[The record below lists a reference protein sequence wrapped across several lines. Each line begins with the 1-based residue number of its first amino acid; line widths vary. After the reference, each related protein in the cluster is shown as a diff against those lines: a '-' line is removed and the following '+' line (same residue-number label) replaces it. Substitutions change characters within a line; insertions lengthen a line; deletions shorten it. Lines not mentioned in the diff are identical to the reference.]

1 MRSEPGRILLATL
14 LLACGSARAADAPVV
29 EAYVKF
35 VSATRPLAGIGIVQ
49 DKKVHGLVIPTDML
63 TETFYYRG
71 PARME
76 LIELAVA
83 EAPAAPA
90 PKTDEKTEV
99 VKRPARGVKAGL
111 PTHTLAPAG
120 KPPVAWLDLPA
131 KQGQLHLI
139 LLVNPGKDNGITAI
153 QDIPG
158 SFPPG
163 SNRYFNL
170 CPFPVTIKLPSGDQR
185 IPPGASKVARPGS
198 KDNDYYDVQI
208 YSTLNEAEL
217 PAYSSRVFHMEST
230 RKLYMLSPGPGDL
243 GRVAIKVIEDRPPP
257 ARSLAQKP
265 PAPKG
270 EK

>member
-1 MRSEPGRILLATL
+1 MRSDLGQALLAAL
-14 LLACGSARAADAPVV
+14 LLAGGPAQAADAPMV

-35 VSATRPLAGIGIVQ
+35 ISATKPLAGIGIIQ
-49 DKKVHGLVIPTDML
+49 DKKAKGLVIPTDML
-63 TETFYYRG
+63 TDVFYYRG

-76 LIELAVA
+76 LIELATTELPA
-83 EAPAAPA
+83 EPAPAGG
-90 PKTDEKTEV
+90 EKTEV
-99 VKRPARGVKAGL
+99 VKRPVRGIKATA
-111 PTHTLAPAG
+111 PTHALTPSG
-120 KPPVAWLDLPA
+120 KPPVAWIDLPA

-139 LLVNPGKDNGITAI
+139 LMVNPGKDNGITAI
-153 QDIPG
+153 PDVPG

-170 CPFPVTIKLPSGDQR
+170 CPFPLTVKLPSGDQQ
-185 IPPGASKVARPGS
+185 IPPGGSKVARPGS
-198 KDNDYYDVQI
+198 KDNDYYDLQI
-208 YSTLNEAEL
+208 ASRVNETEL
-217 PAYSSRVFHMEST
+217 PAYSGRVFHMEST

-243 GRVAIKVIEDRPPP
+243 GRIVIKVIEDRPPP

>member
-1 MRSEPGRILLATL
+1 MRSDLGQALLAAL
-14 LLACGSARAADAPVV
+14 LLAGGPAQAADAPVV

-35 VSATRPLAGIGIVQ
+35 ISATKPLAGIGIIQ
-49 DKKVHGLVIPTDML
+49 DKKAKGLVIPTDML
-63 TETFYYRG
+63 TDVFYYRG

-76 LIELAVA
+76 LIELATTELPA
-83 EAPAAPA
+83 EPAPAGG
-90 PKTDEKTEV
+90 EKTEV
-99 VKRPARGVKAGL
+99 VKRPVRGIKATA
-111 PTHTLAPAG
+111 PTHALTPSG
-120 KPPVAWLDLPA
+120 KPPVAWIDLPA

-139 LLVNPGKDNGITAI
+139 LMVNPGKDNGITAI
-153 QDIPG
+153 PDVPG

-170 CPFPVTIKLPSGDQR
+170 CPFPLTVKLPSGDQQ
-185 IPPGASKVARPGS
+185 IPPDGSKVARPGS
-198 KDNDYYDVQI
+198 KDNDYYDLQI
-208 YSTLNEAEL
+208 ASRVNETEL
-217 PAYSSRVFHMEST
+217 PAYSGRVFHMEST

-243 GRVAIKVIEDRPPP
+243 GRIVIKVIEDRPPP

>member
-1 MRSEPGRILLATL
+1 MKSELGRLLLATL
-14 LLACGSARAADAPVV
+14 LLAGGSVRGADAPVV

-35 VSATRPLAGIGIVQ
+35 VAATKPLAGIGIMQ
-49 DKKVHGLVIPTDML
+49 DKKAHGLVISPDML
-63 TETFYYRG
+63 TESFYYRG

-76 LIELAVA
+76 LIELAATETPA
-83 EAPAAPA
+83 EPV

-99 VKRPARGVKAGL
+99 VKRPARGVKAAT

-120 KPPVAWLDLPA
+120 KPPVAWLDLPT

-153 QDIPG
+153 QDLPG

-170 CPFPVTIKLPSGDQR
+170 CPFPVNIKLPSGDQK
-185 IPPGASKVARPGS
+185 IPPGGSKVARPGS
-198 KDNDYYDVQI
+198 KDNDYYDLQVASI
-208 YSTLNEAEL
+208 VNELEL
-217 PAYSSRVFHMEST
+217 PAYSGRVFHMEST
-230 RKLYMLSPGPGDL
+230 RKLYMLSPGPGEL
-243 GRVAIKVIEDRPPP
+243 GRVVMKVIEDRPPP
-257 ARSLAQKP
+257 ARSLTQKP

>member
-1 MRSEPGRILLATL
+1 MRSDLGKALLATL
-14 LLACGSARAADAPVV
+14 FLACGSAQAADGPIV

-35 VSATRPLAGIGIVQ
+35 ISATKPLAGIGIMQ
-49 DKKVHGLVIPTDML
+49 DKKVNGLVIPADML
-63 TETFYYRG
+63 TDVFYYRG

-76 LIELAVA
+76 LIELAATEIPA
-83 EAPAAPA
+83 EPVPI
-90 PKTDEKTEV
+90 TGEKTEV
-99 VKRPARGVKAGL
+99 VKRTARGVKAAT
-111 PTHTLAPAG
+111 PTHALTPSG
-120 KPPVAWLDLPA
+120 KPPIAWIDLPT

-139 LLVNPGKDNGITAI
+139 LMVNLGKENGITAI

-170 CPFPVTIKLPSGDQR
+170 CSFPLTVKLPSGEQK
-185 IPPGASKVARPGS
+185 IPPGGSQVARPGS

-208 YSTLNEAEL
+208 SSLVNEAEL
-217 PAYSSRVFHMEST
+217 PAYSGRVFHMEGT
-230 RKLYMLSPGPGDL
+230 RKLYMLSPGPGEL
-243 GRVAIKVIEDRPPP
+243 GRIVIKVIEDRPPP

>member
-1 MRSEPGRILLATL
+1 MRSDLGKALLLTL
-14 LLACGSARAADAPVV
+14 LLAGGSVRAADTTVV

-35 VSATRPLAGIGIVQ
+35 VSASKPLAGIGIVQ
-49 DKKVHGLVIPTDML
+49 DKKVNGLVIPTDML
-63 TETFYYRG
+63 TEAFYYRG

-76 LIELAVA
+76 LIEVA
-83 EAPAAPA
+83 ATEITAETVPN
-90 PKTDEKTEV
+90 TGEKPEV
-99 VKRPARGVKAGL
+99 VKRPVRGVKAAT
-111 PTHTLAPAG
+111 PTHALTSSG
-120 KPPVAWLDLPA
+120 KPPIAWIDLPT

-139 LLVNPGKDNGITAI
+139 LMVNPGKDNGITAI
-153 QDIPG
+153 QDTPG

-170 CPFPVTIKLPSGDQR
+170 CNFPLTVKLPSGDQR
-185 IPPGASKVARPGS
+185 IPAGSSKVARPGS

-208 YSTLNEAEL
+208 SSRINEAEL
-217 PAYSSRVFHMEST
+217 PAYSGRVFHMEST
-230 RKLYMLSPGPGDL
+230 RKLYMVSPGPGEL
-243 GRVAIKVIEDRPPP
+243 GRIVIKVIEDRPPP

>member
-1 MRSEPGRILLATL
+1 MRSEPGRILLAAL
-14 LLACGSARAADAPVV
+14 LLAGGSVRAADAPVV

-35 VSATRPLAGIGIVQ
+35 VAATKPLAGIGIMQ
-49 DKKVHGLVIPTDML
+49 DKKIHGLVLSPDML
-63 TETFYYRG
+63 TESFYYRG
-71 PARME
+71 PARMQ
-76 LIELAVA
+76 LLELAATETPA
-83 EAPAAPA
+83 EPA

-99 VKRPARGVKAGL
+99 VKRPARGVKTAP

-120 KPPVAWLDLPA
+120 KPPVAWIDLPT

-170 CPFPVTIKLPSGDQR
+170 CPFPVTVKLPAGDQR
-185 IPPGASKVARPGS
+185 IPPGGSKVARPGS
-198 KDNDYYDVQI
+198 KDNDYYDLQI
-208 YSTLNEAEL
+208 TGTVNEIEL
-217 PAYSSRVFHMEST
+217 PAYSGRVFHMEST
-230 RKLYMLSPGPGDL
+230 RKLYMLSPGPGEL
-243 GRVAIKVIEDRPPP
+243 GRVVMKVIEDRPPP

>member
-1 MRSEPGRILLATL
+1 MRSDLGTALLATL
-14 LLACGSARAADAPVV
+14 LLACGSAQAADTTVV

-35 VSATRPLAGIGIVQ
+35 ISANKPLAGIGIMQ
-49 DKKVHGLVIPTDML
+49 DKKVNGLVIPTDML
-63 TETFYYRG
+63 TDVFYYRG

-76 LIELAVA
+76 LVELAATEIPV
-83 EAPAAPA
+83 EPVPN
-90 PKTDEKTEV
+90 TGENTEV
-99 VKRPARGVKAGL
+99 VKRPVRGVKAAT
-111 PTHTLAPAG
+111 PTHALTPSG
-120 KPPVAWLDLPA
+120 KPPVAWIDLPT

-139 LLVNPGKDNGITAI
+139 LMVNPGKENGITAI

-170 CPFPVTIKLPSGDQR
+170 CPFPLSVKLPSGEQR
-185 IPPGASKVARPGS
+185 VLAGSSKVARPGS

-208 YSTLNEAEL
+208 SSWVNEVEL
-217 PAYSSRVFHMEST
+217 PAYSGRVFHMEST
-230 RKLYMLSPGPGDL
+230 RKLYMLSPGPGEL
-243 GRVAIKVIEDRPPP
+243 GRIVIKVIEDRPPP

>member
-1 MRSEPGRILLATL
+1 MRSDLGRTLLAAL
-14 LLACGSARAADAPVV
+14 LLAAGSVRAADTPVV

-35 VSATRPLAGIGIVQ
+35 VSATKPLAGIGIMQ
-49 DKKVHGLVIPTDML
+49 DKKAHGLVISTDML
-63 TETFYYRG
+63 TEAFYYRG

-76 LIELAVA
+76 LIELATTETPA
-83 EAPAAPA
+83 EPT

-99 VKRPARGVKAGL
+99 VKRPARGVKAAT
-111 PTHTLAPAG
+111 PTHTLSPSG
-120 KPPVAWLDLPA
+120 KPPVAWIDLPT

-139 LLVNPGKDNGITAI
+139 LLVNHGKDNGITAI

-158 SFPPG
+158 AFPPG

-170 CPFPVTIKLPSGDQR
+170 CPFPLTVKLPSGDQR
-185 IPPGASKVARPGS
+185 IPPGGSKVARPGG

-208 YSTLNEAEL
+208 ASLVNEAEL
-217 PAYSSRVFHMEST
+217 PAYSGRVFHMEST
-230 RKLYMLSPGPGDL
+230 RKLYMISPGPGDL
-243 GRVAIKVIEDRPPP
+243 GRIAIKVIEDRPPP